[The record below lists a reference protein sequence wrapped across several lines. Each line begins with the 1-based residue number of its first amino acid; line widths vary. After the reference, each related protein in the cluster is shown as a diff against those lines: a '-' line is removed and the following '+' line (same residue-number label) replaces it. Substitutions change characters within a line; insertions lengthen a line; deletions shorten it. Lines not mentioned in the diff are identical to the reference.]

1 MFELV
6 CWFRCVG
13 AEPLL
18 SLVSR
23 NSRARQLFRKTKRRF
38 GGPRGRVHPDAVTS
52 LSYHRRHPP
61 VTT

>member
-13 AEPLL
+13 AEPIL

-23 NSRARQLFRKTKRRF
+23 SSSARQLFRKNTRRF
-38 GGPRGRVHPDAVTS
+38 GGPRGRVRPDAVTS
-52 LSYHRRHPP
+52 LS
-61 VTT
+61 